1 MEYRKRKSRRKEPPE
16 NGGMLLRAVILIAV
30 FGASLYLILGTNV
43 GERIK
48 NGYAISLIE
57 SCRGKSSS
65 PSPTPILLPEATE
78 TPAPTASPTG
88 ETATVK
94 LPGIEINM
102 IEMGVYSDA
111 ALCEAKAEQLKS
123 MGAAGYIFNDGGSL
137 RLIVSAYSD
146 KSAAQS
152 VADRLNSEGWEC
164 TVHSVSCGAAELM
177 ITASPER
184 LVPIR
189 TAFSMASET
198 IAALDELALD
208 FDASARTTEYGET
221 VLGEILANMRES
233 YRGIEPSSEHNAMLK
248 LLCSY
253 YSDLIEMASSS
264 SASVSDR
271 TAYSSFLKALRV
283 EASLRYVLLLG
294 ELGGES

>member
-1 MEYRKRKSRRKEPPE
+1 
-16 NGGMLLRAVILIAV
+16 MLLRALILVIV

-48 NGYAISLIE
+48 SGYAVSLIE
-57 SCRGKSSS
+57 SCRGRKEAAV

-88 ETATVK
+88 ETANVK

-111 ALCEAKAEQLKS
+111 ALCEAKAKELKS
-123 MGAAGYIFNDGGSL
+123 MGAAGYVFNDGGSL

-146 KSAAQS
+146 KASAQS
-152 VADRLNSEGWEC
+152 VADRLNTEGWDC
-164 TVHSVSCGAAELM
+164 SVHTVSCGAAELM
-177 ITASPER
+177 ITATPER
-184 LVPIR
+184 LLPIK
-189 TAFSMASET
+189 TAFSMAAET

-208 FDASARTTEYGET
+208 FDASGRTVEYGEAL
-221 VLGEILANMRES
+221 LGEIKANMISSRQ
-233 YRGIEPSSEHNAMLK
+233 GIEPSAEHNAMLS

-253 YSDLIEMASSS
+253 YSDLIDMTVKGAS
-264 SASVSDR
+264 AADR
-271 TAYSSFLKALRV
+271 TAYSSFLKSLRV
-283 EASLRYVLLLG
+283 EASLRYVMLIG
-294 ELGGES
+294 ELGGAK